1 MARRCCTPL
10 LMGVAAVVA
19 GLGGQRASACS
30 IPVFRYALERWPA
43 APYLAVVFHKGPLTA
58 DERKL
63 VEALREAGA
72 GGAPANLEVQ
82 AVDVEG
88 KLDKPAEAIWK
99 GEKATAMPWVVLL
112 YPYELRI
119 EERAWAGPLAAGLPK
134 GLVDSPVRRA
144 LVNGLAAANCAVWL
158 LVESGDKAKD
168 DAAAKLIGEQLKKL
182 EKTLELPTPDMFGEP
197 GEDAF
202 TPEARQTL
210 KVAFSLVRVS
220 RADKAEEGFLDCLLG
235 VDAELK
241 AEKRPMAFAIFG
253 QGRALPCL
261 IGDGINDDNVGE
273 VCAFICGPCSCQV
286 KAMNPGWDLLIAA
299 DWSAAIEGRLVKDP
313 VEPVLTGSVHAPL
326 PKEGAAPRTPP
337 AVPAPAPAASGK
349 GERVLLRNV
358 IIAAFAGLILIA
370 AASVV
375 FLRRR
380 GE

>member
-1 MARRCCTPL
+1 MSRLRYVPLALGL
-10 LMGVAAVVA
+10 LMAFGPA
-19 GLGGQRASACS
+19 ASACS

-43 APYLAVVFHKGPLTA
+43 APYLAVVFHKGPLKA
-58 DERKL
+58 EEQKL
-63 VEALREAGA
+63 VEALRQAA
-72 GGAPANLEVQ
+72 GGDAPANLEVQ

-88 KLDKPAEAIWK
+88 KLDKSAEAIWK
-99 GEKATAMPWVVLL
+99 GEKPTAMPWAVLL

-119 EERAWAGPLAAGLPK
+119 EQKAWAGPLAAQLSK

-144 LVNGLAAANCAVWL
+144 VVNGLAAGNCAVWV

-168 DAAAKLIGEQLKKL
+168 DAAAKLIAEELKKL
-182 EKTLELPTPDMFGEP
+182 EKTLELPAPDMFGGP
-197 GEDAF
+197 AEDAF
-202 TPEARQTL
+202 TPEARQAL
-210 KVAFSLVRVS
+210 KVAFTMVRVS

-261 IGDGINDDNVGE
+261 IGDGINEDNVGG

-313 VEPVLTGSVHAPL
+313 EVPALTGSVSTPL
-326 PKEGAAPRTPP
+326 PKEEAAPKTPP
-337 AVPAPAPAASGK
+337 AEPAPAPAASGK
-349 GERVLLRNV
+349 GERVLLRNIV
-358 IIAAFAGLILIA
+358 IAAVAALILIGV
-370 AASVV
+370 ASAV

-380 GE
+380 DG